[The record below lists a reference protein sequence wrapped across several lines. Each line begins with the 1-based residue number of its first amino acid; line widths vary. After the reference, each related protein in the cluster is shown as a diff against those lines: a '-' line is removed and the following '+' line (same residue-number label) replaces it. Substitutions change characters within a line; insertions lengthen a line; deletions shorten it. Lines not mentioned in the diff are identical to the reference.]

1 MERSFSV
8 HLKSIPEKVFD
19 LILDRQLAETK
30 KKKQKINRS
39 QVVIMMLK
47 EAYCK
52 EK

>member
-1 MERSFSV
+1 MEISPV
-8 HLKSIPEKVFD
+8 IQLKSIPEKVFD
-19 LILDRQLAETK
+19 LILDRQLIETK

-39 QVVIMMLK
+39 QVVIMLLK